1 MIASALMLTSLA
13 SAVELDVNETDPRA
27 VMTVVENRD
36 LGDKMRAELHI
47 EVTDSAG
54 RSRTRDL
61 TLSTMVLPEA
71 HAQLYRF
78 TAPSDVAGAAMLAID
93 STSGADQQWLFLPS
107 VGEAKELSG
116 GDRSGSFMGTDLALT
131 DLTGKDPGDYTYT
144 MLDANSDV
152 SGEAAW
158 LIEAKPSTPAE
169 RNATGYLKVHVWVS
183 KKKQIPI
190 QTKAWVVAGK
200 RIKYTRFLDPIK
212 HGGAWWPRT
221 IEVQTVHEGALQ
233 STSVVSFGKVRF
245 DQSDIT
251 AELFTPE
258 ALATGL

>member
-1 MIASALMLTSLA
+1 MMTSLLLFLGLA
-13 SAVELDVNETDPRA
+13 SAAELNPTETDARV

-36 LGDKMRAELHI
+36 LGDKMQAELHI

-61 TLSTMVLPEA
+61 TLSAMALDSA

-78 TAPSDVAGAAMLAID
+78 TAPEDVAGAAMLAID

-107 VGEAKELSG
+107 VGQAKELSG

-144 MLDANSDV
+144 MLDANAEV

-158 LIEAKPSTPAE
+158 LIEARPSTPVE
-169 RNATGYLKVHVWVS
+169 RDATGYLKVHVWVS

-190 QTKAWVVAGK
+190 QTKAWVIAGK

-212 HGGAWWPRT
+212 HGGAWWPRR
-221 IEVQTVHEGALQ
+221 IEVQTVHDGALE
-233 STSVVSFGKVRF
+233 STSVVTFGKVRF
-245 DQSDIT
+245 DQSDVT
-251 AELFTPE
+251 AEQFTPE
-258 ALATGL
+258 AMATP